1 MSKTKN
7 GSETKFYS
15 GMKDGAFKAV
25 FLDPK
30 NRDLLKAVIETVLGE
45 EIDIIDATSIEL
57 SNPNANVKG
66 KRIDARVK
74 ATGKTIQIEV
84 NGESVD
90 FYRPR
95 NMAYLCNIYANTTLT
110 GEDYTENKDIIQINL
125 SKSIDGKELMRLYTV
140 RDKDGNLFVKNF
152 KIFEVDVNKMKELWY
167 TGSKEGRKYR
177 YIAMLALDKEEL
189 LNLPMED
196 DKIMEKYVDEIIDK
210 NDDPAF
216 QEYMSWEEDF
226 DKQINTS
233 REAGIK
239 EGIKEGRKSGIKEGE
254 NKKALE
260 TAKNLLK
267 ENLDVSLI
275 SRATGLTIKEIDALK

>member
-25 FLDPK
+25 FLDPN

-95 NMAYLCNIYANTTLT
+95 NMAYLCNIYTNTTLT

-167 TGSKEGRKYR
+167 TRSKEGRKYR

-210 NDDPAF
+210 NNDPAF

-239 EGIKEGRKSGIKEGE
+239 EGRKSGIKER
-254 NKKALE
+254 NIDI
-260 TAKNLLK
+260 AKNMLK
-267 ENLDVSLI
+267 DNLDLNTI
-275 SRATGLTIKEIDALK
+275 SKYTGLTIKEIEALK